1 MQRRAIRTGL
11 ALGVC
16 VAALACGPGTAHAQ
30 DAANIPPAE
39 PAPTDAPPAD
49 NGQDILSVDAPM
61 ADLPDLGVDW
71 PDATPLPALPPL
83 PPPPAPPPI
92 ADGAAGAT
100 ANADAPNAHVDIAT
114 DDVAAPPQ
122 AEDVDIAT
130 GALPVQVDDGAAILA
145 GDSGNM
151 RYHVELQGL
160 DDIANRRFQTR
171 FDALSTLLAGGDAAA
186 SAAQI
191 LRRAR
196 EDSQLLDQLLDNDGY
211 YDAMVSH
218 SFARD
223 ADGVVIR
230 YYIAAGP
237 RYHYDAVT
245 LPGLETLHDA
255 GEVARITRLF
265 GINVGDAVLADR
277 IAKSQSVLAAELPET
292 GYPFARVGQESLIV
306 DHDSMAAQLTQ
317 PIEPGARLRFGRIL
331 ADDGGLFGAPHL
343 VRIARFQTGEMF
355 RQSGIEDLRRAII
368 ATGLAASVRIEP
380 QPSQDGASTDIAVH
394 VAPGPLRSLTG
405 AIGYGTGDGY
415 RIELGWQHRNL
426 FPPEGA
432 LSLRGVLGTREQL
445 GSVSFRRQNWQ
456 GRDRTL
462 TIELL
467 ASNANLPAFDARTI
481 RVAARI
487 ERTSTLLYQKH
498 WTWSLE
504 SELIGTDERAF
515 VQPRMALVSRRY
527 AIASIGG
534 YVAYDGSNDLLDPTR
549 GFRVS
554 ARLFPEISFQDQF
567 FGYARAQID
576 ASGYWP
582 LAGRSIL
589 AGRLRLATIA
599 GASRDAIAPSRR
611 LYAGGGSSVR
621 GFGYQAVGPRDPL
634 GNPLGGRSLGE
645 FSLEARVPVW
655 GAFSLVPFVD
665 GGAIGSGAMLH
676 GSDFADMRFGAG
688 LGVRYA
694 SNFGPI
700 RVDVGTPIN
709 PRPGDN
715 RIAVYVSLGQA
726 F

>member
-1 MQRRAIRTGL
+1 MQRRTKSIGL
-11 ALGVC
+11 TLGVC
-16 VAALACGPGTAHAQ
+16 FAALTCLAAPAYAQ
-30 DAANIPPAE
+30 DAASS
-39 PAPTDAPPAD
+39 PPAD
-49 NGQDILSVDAPM
+49 NADDILSVDAPM
-61 ADLPDLGVDW
+61 ADLPDLGVEW
-71 PDATPLPALPPL
+71 PDGAPLPALPPL
-83 PPPPAPPPI
+83 PPPPAPPPV
-92 ADGAAGAT
+92 ADVGAAEAAEGG
-100 ANADAPNAHVDIAT
+100 NADLAS
-114 DDVAAPPQ
+114 DDSAPPIQ
-122 AEDVDIAT
+122 PDVDIA
-130 GALPVQVDDGAAILA
+130 AAPVPVEGDDGAAILA
-145 GDSGNM
+145 ADDGNM

-160 DDIANRRFQTR
+160 DGVANRRFQTR
-171 FDALSTLLAGGDAAA
+171 FDELSTLLAGAGDGA

-196 EDSQLLDQLLDNDGY
+196 EDGQLLDQLLDNDGY
-211 YDAMVSH
+211 YDALVRQ

-223 ADGVVIR
+223 AHGIIVR
-230 YYIAAGP
+230 YFIEAGP
-237 RYHYDAVT
+237 RYHYDSVA
-245 LPGLETLHDA
+245 LPGLESLGDA
-255 GEVARITRLF
+255 NEIARISRLF
-265 GINVGDAVLADR
+265 GINAGDAVIADR
-277 IAKSQSVLAAELPET
+277 IAKSQAVLAAELPET
-292 GYPFARVGQESLIV
+292 GYPFARLGQESLIV
-306 DHDSMAAQLTQ
+306 DHDRLAAQLTQ
-317 PIEPGARLRFGRIL
+317 PIEPGARLHFGRII
-331 ADDGGLFGAPHL
+331 ADDGGLFGAGHL
-343 VRIARFQTGEMF
+343 ARIARFTAGEMF
-355 RQSGIEDLRRAII
+355 RQSAVEDLRRAII

-380 QPSQDGASTDIAVH
+380 QPSTDGTSTDIAVN

-432 LSLRGVLGTREQL
+432 LSLRGVIGTREQL
-445 GSVSFRRQNWQ
+445 GSVSFRRHNWQ

-467 ASNANLPAFDARTI
+467 ASNANLPAFDARTV

-527 AIASIGG
+527 AIASVGG
-534 YVAYDGSNDLLDPTR
+534 YLAYDGSNDLLDPTR
-549 GFRVS
+549 GYRVS

-567 FGYARAQID
+567 FGYVRAQID

-589 AGRLRLATIA
+589 AGRVRLASIG

-655 GAFSLVPFVD
+655 GAFSIVPFVD

-676 GSDFADMRFGAG
+676 GSDFDAMRFGAG

>member
-1 MQRRAIRTGL
+1 MQRRAIWTGLTLGVCFAALTGL
-11 ALGVC
+11 A
-16 VAALACGPGTAHAQ
+16 APTYAQ
-30 DAANIPPAE
+30 DAA
-39 PAPTDAPPAD
+39 TAPPVENAD
-49 NGQDILSVDAPM
+49 DILSVDAPM

-71 PDATPLPALPPL
+71 PDATPLPVLPPFS
-83 PPPPAPPPI
+83 PPPPV
-92 ADGAAGAT
+92 ADAG
-100 ANADAPNAHVDIAT
+100 ADAPNASADLAT
-114 DDVAAPPQ
+114 SGDDMAIDDDV
-122 AEDVDIAT
+122 EIAT
-130 GALPVQVDDGAAILA
+130 GALPTPQDDGAAILA
-145 GDSGNM
+145 ASDGSLP
-151 RYHVELQGL
+151 YHVELQGL
-160 DDIANRRFQTR
+160 DGVANRRFQTR
-171 FDALSTLLAGGDAAA
+171 FDELSTLLAGADDGG

-196 EDSQLLDQLLDNDGY
+196 EDGELLDQLLDNDGY
-211 YDAMVSH
+211 YDAMVRQ

-223 ADGVVIR
+223 AYGIVVR
-230 YYIAAGP
+230 YFIEAGP

-245 LPGLETLHDA
+245 LPGIETLGDA
-255 GEVARITRLF
+255 GEIARITRLF
-265 GINVGDAVLADR
+265 GINAGDAVIADR
-277 IAKSQSVLAAELPET
+277 IVKSQAVLAAELPET
-292 GYPFARVGQESLIV
+292 GYPFAVVGDEALVV
-306 DHDSMAAQLTQ
+306 DHDSMGAQLTQ
-317 PIEPGARLRFGRIL
+317 PVQPGARLLFGQII

-343 VRIARFQTGEMF
+343 ARIARFQSGEMF
-355 RQSGIEDLRRAII
+355 RQSAIEDLRRAII

-380 QPSQDGASTDIAVH
+380 QPSTDGTSTDIAVN
-394 VAPGPLRSLTG
+394 VVPGPLRSLTG

-415 RIELGWQHRNL
+415 RIELGWQHRNF

-432 LSLRGVLGTREQL
+432 LSVRGVLGTREQL
-445 GSVSFRRQNWQ
+445 GSVSFRRHNWR
-456 GRDRTL
+456 GRDRVL

-467 ASNANLPAFDARTI
+467 ASNANLPAFDAQTI
-481 RVAARI
+481 RFAARV
-487 ERTSTLLYQKH
+487 ERASTLLYQKI

-527 AIASIGG
+527 AIASVGGQIG
-534 YVAYDGSNDLLDPTR
+534 YDGSNDLLDPTR
-549 GFRVS
+549 GYRVS

-567 FGYARAQID
+567 FGYVRAQVD

-582 LAGRSIL
+582 LSGRSIL
-589 AGRLRLATIA
+589 AGRVRLATIA

-655 GAFSLVPFVD
+655 GAFSIVPFVD

-676 GSDFADMRFGAG
+676 GSDFDAMRFGAG